1 MLMKFTNFMKVV
13 RMVQGFIGGA
23 TSYEEQSLEEIIL
36 DIENWCEYTKN
47 RKEFLVLRK
56 DKLKEIGFWDNI
68 PFNFQMTLETTIMYF
83 DTVIHD
89 LHLVKNSIVNS
100 MVSDR
105 EIKLL
110 RKIGVKAREFNKEY
124 GQTYRE
130 EREWKKYG
138 EPDFKIAEEMYAK
151 GRDYFVTMQDASN
164 AAARLEDYMSDSKV
178 VNNIISVGGNISNSQ
193 IQQNTTNSSQN
204 MAVDCDFDY
213 SKVLEVLNEIK
224 QYFDIKEFDKA
235 FGENSAKVKQLV
247 AETIEMANEKEEP
260 SKIKKALSLLR
271 DLAVGISGS
280 IIATGICA
288 MIQQLPMK

>member
-1 MLMKFTNFMKVV
+1 
-13 RMVQGFIGGA
+13 MVQGFIGGA